1 MTTRELDVL
10 LVGATGFTG
19 RLVAMELARRTAGTR
34 LRWGI
39 AGRDRD
45 ALADVAATLP
55 GAPEI
60 VVLDVSDPVQLRRV
74 VPRTRVLATT
84 VGPFAQLGF
93 ELARACAEAGTHYAD
108 ITGEEGYVRRLERE
122 LDTVARAS
130 GATMVVCC
138 GFDSV
143 PHDLGVQFAVEQ
155 LPDGADV
162 IVRGYVRARGRMSGG
177 TARTALDAF
186 ASGTSQP
193 RPPAPREED
202 VRPVGPL
209 ILGAHRP
216 ARIGG
221 WAVPM
226 PTVDPLIVLR
236 SARVLPGYGAT
247 FSYGH
252 FAHVRRTT
260 TLIGAGAALGL
271 AAAAARV
278 PAGRRALE
286 RLLPARGEGPDERTR
301 AASSFTVLLFAQ
313 GHGAREEDDVRVVAR
328 VRGGDPGY
336 GETSRMLA
344 EAALTLAS
352 EERPD
357 VAGVVTPA
365 VGLGVPYRRR
375 LQASG
380 MRFDIVERV
389 VGSERSVDAQ
399 PSRDGSALGSSAS
412 DSSASGS
419 SAPGLSGPESDGRDA
434 PEPDVR

>member
-1 MTTRELDVL
+1 MATRELDVL

-19 RLVAMELARRTAGTR
+19 RLVAQELARRTAGTR
-34 LRWGI
+34 LHWGI
-39 AGRDRD
+39 GGRDRD
-45 ALADVAATLP
+45 ALTALAATLP
-55 GAPEI
+55 GEPT
-60 VVLDVSDPVQLRRV
+60 VVVVDVTDPVQLRRV

-84 VGPFAQLGF
+84 VGPFAKLGF
-93 ELARACAEAGTHYAD
+93 EVARACAEAGTHYAD

-122 LDTVARAS
+122 LDVTARTS

-155 LPDGADV
+155 LPDESDV
-162 IVRGYVRARGRMSGG
+162 VVRGYVRARGRMSGG

-186 ASGTSQP
+186 ASGASQP
-193 RPPAPREED
+193 RPPAPRD
-202 VRPVGPL
+202 GDARPVGPL
-209 ILGAHRP
+209 ALGAHRP

-260 TLIGAGAALGL
+260 TLVGAGAALGV

-278 PAGRRALE
+278 PLGRAALE
-286 RLLPARGEGPDERTR
+286 RLLPSPGEGPDERTR

-313 GHGAREEDDVRVVAR
+313 GHGAQEEDDVRAVAR

-352 EERPD
+352 DERPD

-365 VGLGVPYRRR
+365 IGLGVPYRRR

-380 MRFDIVERV
+380 MRFELVERV
-389 VGSERSVDAQ
+389 VGSERSGDERAGDEDGGVSSPAPDA
-399 PSRDGSALGSSAS
+399 
-412 DSSASGS
+412 
-419 SAPGLSGPESDGRDA
+419 RDA
-434 PEPDVR
+434 GAPDAH